1 MCPFD
6 TVKVKNCEVSPEGI
20 RVTMEERI
28 RDPTLSAG
36 TFAALLKT
44 YLFV

>member
-1 MCPFD
+1 MT
-6 TVKVKNCEVSPEGI
+6 TVPKV
-20 RVTMEERI
+20 
-28 RDPTLSAG
+28 TLSAG

>member
-1 MCPFD
+1 LPA
-6 TVKVKNCEVSPEGI
+6 S
-20 RVTMEERI
+20 I